1 MIGTTFPSGRE
12 GKLVSIFNAFFEPSF
27 VSIFRGLPEVK
38 LVLAGRENRAQKGRM
53 KTTPRRKNLV
63 RIRTYS
69 TKGFADLAR
78 NLKMTQERLAYCIL
92 AYFGDH
98 PETFYIVSVN
108 PRDARRDGDKLLSL

>member
-1 MIGTTFPSGRE
+1 MNTSSRHKKF
-12 GKLVSIFNAFFEPSF
+12 
-27 VSIFRGLPEVK
+27 
-38 LVLAGRENRAQKGRM
+38 
-53 KTTPRRKNLV
+53 V
-63 RIRTYS
+63 RIRTWS

-108 PRDARRDGDKLLSL
+108 PRDARPGGDKLLSL